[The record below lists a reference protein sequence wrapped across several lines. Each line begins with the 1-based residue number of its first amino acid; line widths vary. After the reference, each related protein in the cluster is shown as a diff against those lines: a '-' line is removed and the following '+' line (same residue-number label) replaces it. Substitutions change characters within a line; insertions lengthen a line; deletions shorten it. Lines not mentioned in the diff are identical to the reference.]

1 MKKLIFTLLL
11 ALPLGLMAQPP
22 HQMGEKMTPEQHA
35 VLKAK
40 AMRLHLDLTTA
51 QEEQIK
57 ELLQNQIQAI
67 KAHREKAKTEK
78 LSDYNKKLHH
88 LEQQLALQEKMK
100 SVLTKEQFEK
110 WKSHQER
117 KKHMA
122 FDHRGR
128 KKGKN
133 IAMKKEGRSQKKW

>member
-1 MKKLIFTLLL
+1 
-11 ALPLGLMAQPP
+11 
-22 HQMGEKMTPEQHA
+22 
-35 VLKAK
+35 
-40 AMRLHLDLTTA
+40 MRLHLDLTTA

-78 LSDYNKKLHH
+78 LSGYNKKLHH

-110 WKSHQER
+110 WKSDQER
-117 KKHMA
+117 KKYMA
-122 FDHRGR
+122 FDHIVR

-133 IAMKKEGRSQKKW
+133 IVMKKEG